1 VRGPRIAARCVHC
14 GLDAGPAP
22 QLSASGQVFCCRGC
36 ETVYALLASAGL
48 GAFYETGGLG
58 SLAPRTGRIPR
69 TDRDAPLPPA
79 LAALEAGGAAD
90 LDVVGMRCAS
100 CCWLIERYLAGKPG
114 VSEVRVSYATS
125 TAALRWD
132 PARTS
137 LRELLRH
144 LGRIGYRARPADPR
158 LRARQAEREERLLVA
173 RTGIAVLLAMNVM
186 LASLGLYAGDV
197 NGISAAARV
206 ALRWIAAGLAT
217 PVVVWAGWPFF
228 RGAALALPARRATMD
243 TLVALGAGAA
253 FAASLVGL
261 ATGGHVYFDTAATIV
276 ALVLVGRAIEQRA
289 RRQGMQAIRS
299 LLALEPETARLQGPD
314 GETSV
319 AAADLEPGD
328 EVSVRP
334 GERFPCDGTVLEG
347 DSESDESLL
356 TGESRPRQLSPGAA
370 VPGGALNGWGS
381 LRVRADRVGADAAVA
396 RIAAAVERALAS
408 RAPAERLADR
418 VTGVLVPAVIVLAI
432 VTGAAWW
439 LWAGDAGRA
448 LTTGV
453 AVVVIACPCAL
464 GLATPAALMTA
475 LGAAARRGIFFRDAA
490 ALERAADVGV
500 VAFDK
505 TGTLT
510 EGGFRVQGFRKGSG
524 WTENQLLA
532 IAASAERP
540 SEHALGRAI
549 VAEARA
555 RGLATREPERF
566 RNVPGGGVE
575 AVVEG
580 RGVLV
585 GSEAFLRARGVV
597 VPEDPSSDDCTLAV
611 VAVDGLFAGFVEA
624 GDVVRPEAA
633 DAAARLGEMGI
644 RCAVVSGD
652 RPGSVARAAAEAGL
666 PFASALAGLS
676 PEGKAGLLAAWR
688 TAGESVA
695 MVGDGVNDAPALAAA
710 DLGIALGTATD
721 VALET
726 ADVALAG
733 DDLLAVPTALA
744 LARHARRIVRQNLA
758 WALLYNAAAVPLA
771 MAGVIHPAV
780 AALAMACSSTSVLV
794 NALRAGAPTAP
805 PLGSRP

>member
-1 VRGPRIAARCVHC
+1 VRGPRITARCVHC

-22 QLSASGQVFCCRGC
+22 LVSDSGLLFCCSGC
-36 ETVYALLASAGL
+36 LSVYSLLASAGL

-69 TDRDAPLPPA
+69 TNDAAPLPPV

-100 CCWLIERYLAGKPG
+100 CSWLIERYLAGKRG
-114 VSEVRVSYATS
+114 VAEVRVSYATA

-137 LRELLRH
+137 LRELLSH
-144 LGRIGYRARPADPR
+144 LGRIGYRARPADTR
-158 LRARQAEREERLLVA
+158 LRARQDEREERLLVA

-186 LASLGLYAGDV
+186 LASLGLYAGEL

-206 ALRWIAAGLAT
+206 ALRWIAGCLAT

-261 ATGGHVYFDTAATIV
+261 VTGGHVYFDTAATIV

-299 LLALEPETARLQGPD
+299 LLALEPETARLLGPD

-319 AAADLEPGD
+319 AAAELEPGD

-347 DSESDESLL
+347 DSESDESHL
-356 TGESRPRQLSPGAA
+356 TGESRPRQLGPGAT

-381 LRVRADRVGADAAVA
+381 LRVRADRVGTDTAVA

-418 VTGVLVPAVIVLAI
+418 VTGILVPLVIVLAI
-432 VTGAAWW
+432 VTGAAWV
-439 LWAGDAGRA
+439 LATGDAGRA
-448 LTTGV
+448 LMTGV

-464 GLATPAALMTA
+464 GLATPAALTTA
-475 LGAAARRGIFFRDAA
+475 LGGAARRGIFFRDAT

-505 TGTLT
+505 TGVMTDGRLK
-510 EGGFRVQGFRKGSG
+510 VQGTRVAPG
-524 WTENQLLA
+524 WTEDQLLA
-532 IAASAERP
+532 VAASAELP

-549 VAEARA
+549 VAAARS
-555 RGLATREPERF
+555 RGLAIREPQGF

-575 AVVEG
+575 ATVEG

-597 VPEDPSSDDCTLAV
+597 VPEAPSSDNCTLAV
-611 VAVDGLFAGFVEA
+611 VAVDGVFAGFVEA
-624 GDVVRPEAA
+624 GDTVRPEAA
-633 DAAARLGEMGI
+633 GAAEQLGEMGI

-652 RPGSVARAAAEAGL
+652 RPGPVARAAAAAGL
-666 PFASALAGLS
+666 PFAAGLAGLS
-676 PEGKAGLLAAWR
+676 PDGKASLLTAWR
-688 TAGESVA
+688 AAGESVA

-721 VALET
+721 VAIET

-733 DDLLAVPTALA
+733 EDLFAVPAALA
-744 LARHARRIVRQNLA
+744 LARRARRVVRQNLA

-771 MAGVIHPAV
+771 MAGFIHPAV

-794 NALRAGAPTAP
+794 NALRAGP
-805 PLGSRP
+805 PSA

>member
-1 VRGPRIAARCVHC
+1 VRGQRISARCVHC

-22 QLSASGQVFCCRGC
+22 LVSDSGLLFCCSGC
-36 ETVYALLASAGL
+36 LSVYSLLASAGL
-48 GAFYETGGLG
+48 GTFYETGGLG

-69 TDRDAPLPPA
+69 TDAAAPLSPA

-114 VSEVRVSYATS
+114 VSDVRVSYATS

-137 LRELLRH
+137 LRDILLH
-144 LGRIGYRARPADPR
+144 LGRIGYRARPADAR
-158 LRARQAEREERLLVA
+158 LRTRQADREERLLVA

-186 LASLGLYAGDV
+186 LASLGLYAGEL
-197 NGISAAARV
+197 NGIGEAARA
-206 ALRWIAAGLAT
+206 ALRWIAGCLAA

-228 RGAALALPARRATMD
+228 RGAAHALPARRATMD

-299 LLALEPETARLQGPD
+299 LLALEPETARLLGPH
-314 GETSV
+314 GESSV

-328 EVSVRP
+328 EVFVRP

-356 TGESRPRQLSPGAA
+356 TGESRPRQIGPGVA

-381 LRVRADRVGADAAVA
+381 LRVRADRVGVDTAVA
-396 RIAAAVERALAS
+396 RIVAAVERAIAS

-418 VTGVLVPAVIVLAI
+418 VTGILVPAVIAVAL
-432 VTGAAWW
+432 VTGVAWW
-439 LWAGDAGRA
+439 LVTADPGRA
-448 LTTGV
+448 LMTGV

-475 LGAAARRGIFFRDAA
+475 LGGAARRGIFFRDAA
-490 ALERAADVGV
+490 ALERAADVRV

-505 TGTLT
+505 TGVLT
-510 EGGFRVQGFRKGSG
+510 DGRLQMTEVRVAPG
-524 WTENQLLA
+524 WSVDELLT
-532 IAASAERP
+532 IAAASEGP

-549 VAEARA
+549 VAAALA

-575 AVVEG
+575 ATVEG

-611 VAVDGLFAGFVEA
+611 VAVDGAFVGCVEA
-624 GDVVRPEAA
+624 GDTVRPEAA
-633 DAAARLGEMGI
+633 GAVQQLGQLGI

-652 RPGSVARAAAEAGL
+652 LPGPVARAAAAARI
-666 PFASALAGLS
+666 PSSAALASLS

-688 TAGESVA
+688 AAGEAVA

-710 DLGIALGTATD
+710 DLGIAVGTATD

-733 DDLLAVPTALA
+733 DDLLAVPAALA
-744 LARHARRIVRQNLA
+744 IARRARWIVRQNLA
-758 WALLYNAAAVPLA
+758 WALAYNLAAVPLA
-771 MAGVIHPAV
+771 MAGVVHPAV

-794 NALRAGAPTAP
+794 NAARA
-805 PLGSRP
+805 SRSS